1 MILTDDHSPG
11 VIWIPKHAV
20 VDSTGIAYGRAHSFL
35 VEKPVL
41 VFTKTDHFV
50 KRFHWTRCKWTAG
63 LVADPVIIAGLRPGH
78 PVTANG
84 PREALASPGSDQ
96 EPGHSSPTPF
106 LSIIPEPLEI
116 LLIDPLSGFRECL
129 DDGIQSR
136 LRRCSLM
143 TAVVKAYDPPIVI
156 EAADNVI
163 IEPDFAIAVVFLQHL
178 RVVSLEFGPRT
189 DGRDHAG
196 FNLAHGSEM

>member
-1 MILTDDHSPG
+1 M
-11 VIWIPKHAV
+11 
-20 VDSTGIAYGRAHSFL
+20 RAG
-35 VEKPVL
+35 PQ
-41 VFTKTDHFV
+41 
-50 KRFHWTRCKWTAG
+50 G
-63 LVADPVIIAGLRPGH
+63 L
-78 PVTANG
+78 ANG
-84 PREALASPGSDQ
+84 PRGRKQSLRVPERSEGRLDQ